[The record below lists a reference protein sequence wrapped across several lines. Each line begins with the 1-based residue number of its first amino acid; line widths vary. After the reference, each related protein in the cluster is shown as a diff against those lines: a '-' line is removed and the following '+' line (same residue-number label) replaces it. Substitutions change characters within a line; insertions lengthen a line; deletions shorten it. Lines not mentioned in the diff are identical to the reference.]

1 MLKLDIRSRQ
11 EKKWMI
17 KMKPKSLKSTVLNQ
31 LNKLTRGQ
39 FLVLIVFM
47 MAFILALLSPE
58 IRDRFMDITA
68 RFVEV
73 VCTKI
78 YW

>member
-1 MLKLDIRSRQ
+1 
-11 EKKWMI
+11 MI
-17 KMKPKSLKSTVLNQ
+17 KSLKTIVLKQ

-39 FLVLIVFM
+39 FLLLIVFM

-58 IRDRFMDITA
+58 IRSRFMDITA

-73 VCTKI
+73 VCTRM